1 MRAVGADRR
10 IAAELDP
17 YLADLTEGRLH
28 DQARPG
34 AGGGE
39 ESVVLPPHQTHAA
52 PGGEL
57 ARAAPVA
64 PAPGKRLLDQH
75 VLSRLECSPSDRNVS
90 REHRRHE
97 YRLRLGRLQGCVKG
111 REAAIRRYAGLRGRQ
126 REGLWVDV
134 HASNVLHR
142 FDAGDDAPGPVAAPG
157 AHADLE
163 ESQRAPAGPSFGHR
177 ARLVTRR
184 PANVSRFASPSA

>member
-17 YLADLTEGRLH
+17 YLADLTEGRLL
-28 DQARPG
+28 DQARHG

-39 ESVVLPPHQTHAA
+39 ESVVLTHHQNHAA

-57 ARAAPVA
+57 DQAARVDH
-64 PAPGKRLLDQH
+64 APGKRLLDQH

-97 YRLRLGRLQGCVKG
+97 FRLWLERLLCCFKARD
-111 REAAIRRYAGLRGRQ
+111 ASITRYSVLRGLQ
-126 REGLWVDV
+126 R
-134 HASNVLHR
+134 
-142 FDAGDDAPGPVAAPG
+142 
-157 AHADLE
+157 
-163 ESQRAPAGPSFGHR
+163 
-177 ARLVTRR
+177 
-184 PANVSRFASPSA
+184 